1 MAKTEAGPSPP
12 PGPLP
17 GGEREAGG
25 ASSRRDAIRF
35 GTSGWRAVLAEEFTF
50 ANARRVVTAI
60 ARVLSEDG
68 FGGRLVLVGH
78 DTRFLA
84 ERFAA
89 EAARVLAR
97 EGFAAEVAS
106 RPVPTPALA
115 FEVRRRGA
123 AGAVNFTA
131 SHNPA
136 RYLGI
141 KFSTSDGAPALP
153 ESTERVEAAIARLA
167 EVPAPE
173 STSAAPTFD
182 PVAAYLG
189 DLGRKVDASAVA
201 ADDPRFSLDFRFGTS
216 AGFLDAF
223 LERAGV
229 TGPRLLR
236 LNANRDPL
244 FGGQSP
250 QCGEKELVRLAEEVR
265 RSGSRLGLACD
276 GDADRFGVC
285 DDRGT
290 YVPPNLLLALLLRDM
305 LGRKGRR
312 GGVARSVA
320 TTHALDAVAAK
331 FGVHCY
337 ETPVGFKYIG
347 EKLIAGEIIFGGEE
361 SAGLTVEGHVPE
373 KDGILADLLVAE
385 MCGATGKTIG
395 ALVEDLDSEIGRF
408 RSTRVDLPLS
418 PAERERL
425 ANLRQSPPDR
435 VGSRRVASVNR
446 IDGIK
451 LILEDGSWILIRESG
466 TEPLARLYVEAKS
479 EQDVAALTR
488 AAMDLVAVT

>member
-1 MAKTEAGPSPP
+1 MNP
-12 PGPLP
+12 
-17 GGEREAGG
+17 
-25 ASSRRDAIRF
+25 IRF

-50 ANARRVVTAI
+50 ANARRVITAI

-68 FGGRLVLVGH
+68 HAGRLVLVGY

-89 EAARVLAR
+89 DAAGILAR
-97 EGFAAEVAS
+97 EGLHAEVAS

-115 FEVRRRGA
+115 FEIRRRGA
-123 AGAVNFTA
+123 AGGVNFTA
-131 SHNPA
+131 SHNPP

-153 ESTERVEAAIARLA
+153 EMTQRFEKAIAGLA
-167 EVPAPE
+167 EVAPADGSSEPV
-173 STSAAPTFD
+173 SFD
-182 PVAAYLG
+182 PVTEYLAG
-189 DLGRKVDASAVA
+189 LGSKVDSSAIA
-201 ADDPRFSLDFRFGTS
+201 GGAPHFSLDFRFGTS
-216 AGFLDAF
+216 AGFLDTF
-223 LERAGV
+223 LQGCGV
-229 TGPRLLR
+229 RLSR
-236 LNANRDPL
+236 LNAKRDPL
-244 FGGQSP
+244 FGGESP
-250 QCGEKELVRLAEEVR
+250 QSGEKELVGLGDEVR

-285 DDRGT
+285 DEEGR
-290 YVPPNLLLALLLRDM
+290 YVAPNLVLALLVHDL

-320 TTHALDAVAAK
+320 TTHALDAVAAL
-331 FGVHCY
+331 FGVPCY

-385 MCGATGKTIG
+385 MCGATGRTISQLS
-395 ALVEDLDSEIGRF
+395 AHLDHAIGPF

-418 PAERERL
+418 PEERERL
-425 ANLRQSPPDR
+425 AKVQESPPDR
-435 VGSRRVASVNR
+435 VGARRVTSVNR

-451 LILEDGSWILIRESG
+451 LLLDDGSWILIRESG
-466 TEPLARLYVEAKS
+466 TEPLARVYVEAKS
-479 EQDVAALTR
+479 DEEVAALTQ
-488 AAMDLVAVT
+488 AARTLVAIA

>member
-1 MAKTEAGPSPP
+1 
-12 PGPLP
+12 
-17 GGEREAGG
+17 
-25 ASSRRDAIRF
+25 
-35 GTSGWRAVLAEEFTF
+35 
-50 ANARRVVTAI
+50 
-60 ARVLSEDG
+60 
-68 FGGRLVLVGH
+68 VLVGY

-84 ERFAA
+84 DRFAA
-89 EAARVLAR
+89 EAARIIAR
-97 EGFAAEVAS
+97 EGLRAEVSS
-106 RPVPTPALA
+106 RPVPTPTLA
-115 FEVRRRGA
+115 FEIRRRGA

-131 SHNPA
+131 SHNPP

-153 ESTERVEAAIARLA
+153 DLTQRFETAISGLSD
-167 EVPAPE
+167 VPAPGGS
-173 STSAAPTFD
+173 STPPEFD
-182 PVAAYLG
+182 PVSAYLD
-189 DLGRKVDASAVA
+189 DLAGKVDASAVA
-201 ADDPRFSLDFRFGTS
+201 AGDPHFSLDFRYGTS
-216 AGFLDAF
+216 AGFLDGF
-223 LERAGV
+223 LERAG
-229 TGPRLLR
+229 TRLSR
-236 LNANRDPL
+236 LNAKRDPL
-244 FGGQSP
+244 FGGESP
-250 QCGEKELVRLAEEVR
+250 QCGEKELVHLAEEVR

-285 DDRGT
+285 DDRGG
-290 YVPPNLLLALLLRDM
+290 YVAPNAILALLLRDL

-320 TTHALDAVAAK
+320 TTHALDAIAAK
-331 FGVHCY
+331 FGVPCS

-395 ALVEDLDSEIGRF
+395 ELSADLDREIGPF

-425 ANLRQSPPDR
+425 AKVRGSPPDR
-435 VGSRRVASVNR
+435 VAGRRVTSVNR

-451 LILEDGSWILIRESG
+451 LLLEDGSWILVRESG
-466 TEPLARLYVEAKS
+466 TEPLARLYVESKS
-479 EQDVAALTR
+479 DEDVAALTR
-488 AAMDLVAVT
+488 AARDLIA